1 MQFRHGSRMQ
11 PRQLPAISKLLE
23 APELQ
28 ALTIRHGAI
37 AVKERLRAMQQAA
50 RRSGEVPAWAG
61 TPAEYAKRI
70 DAALAGRG
78 YQVVHNFTG
87 TIIHTNLGRSPLD
100 KAAWDAIKPLVTGSM
115 NLEYDLDSGQRGNRE
130 GIVAERLAGLTGGEA
145 ATVVN
150 NNAAALL
157 LVLNTL
163 ALNRPVTVSR
173 GELIEIGGSF
183 RLPELMA
190 RSGCRLLEV
199 GTTNRTHLRDYAATA
214 KEAALFL
221 KVHPSNYAISGF
233 TSEVDTA
240 QLAELAHAEGLPFC
254 VDLGSGAL
262 VDLTRFAQSYELM
275 PRNVLDQG
283 ADLVTFS
290 GDKLMGGVQAGL
302 IVGRTDLIARLNA
315 NPLKRALRADK
326 ITLALLNEVLK
337 LHEDPERLPNALPV
351 LQMLTR
357 PIEALAKR
365 VEQLRS
371 ALAEKLPGYDLQCQP
386 SEGQIGSGALP
397 DTRIESRA
405 LVIRHADAAEVRR
418 LEQGLRRTQQ
428 IIGRLRRDALWLD
441 LRSVADFDGA
451 LARVAEFHLE

>member
-1 MQFRHGSRMQ
+1 MQ
-11 PRQLPAISKLLE
+11 PRQLPAIGKLLE
-23 APELQ
+23 APEIK
-28 ALTIRHGAI
+28 ALATRHGAA
-37 AVKERLRAMQQAA
+37 AVKERLRALQQAA
-50 RRSGEVPAWAG
+50 RASGEVPTWADAA
-61 TPAEYAKRI
+61 PEYAKRI
-70 DAALAGRG
+70 EAALAGRG
-78 YQVVHNFTG
+78 YQAVHNFTG
-87 TIIHTNLGRSPLD
+87 TIIHTNLGRSPLSS
-100 KAAWDAIKPLVTGSM
+100 AAWDAIKPLVTGSM
-115 NLEYDLDSGQRGNRE
+115 NLEYDLETGQRGQRE
-130 GIVAERLAGLTGGEA
+130 GIVAERLAGLSGGEA

-199 GTTNRTHLRDYAATA
+199 GTTNRTHPRDYAATA

-262 VDLTRFAQSYELM
+262 VDLTRFAQPYELM
-275 PRNVLDQG
+275 PRKVLDQG

-302 IVGRTDLIARLNA
+302 VVGRADLIAQLNA
-315 NPLKRALRADK
+315 NPMKRALRADK

-337 LHEDPERLPNALPV
+337 LHEDPEGLPSALPV
-351 LQMLTR
+351 LNMLTR
-357 PIEALAKR
+357 PVEALAKR

-371 ALAEKLPGYDLQCQP
+371 TLADKLPGYDLQCQP

-405 LVIRHADAAEVRR
+405 LVIRHDDAAEVRR
-418 LEQGLRRTQQ
+418 LEQRLRSSAQV
-428 IIGRLRRDALWLD
+428 IGRLRRDALWLD
-441 LRSVADFDGA
+441 VRSVVDFDGA
-451 LARVAEFHLE
+451 LAQLAAFQLE

>member
-1 MQFRHGSRMQ
+1 MQ
-11 PRQLPAISKLLE
+11 PRQLPAIGKLLE

-28 ALTIRHGAI
+28 ALAIRHGAL

-50 RRSGEVPAWAG
+50 RQGGQAPAWAA
-61 TPAEYAKRI
+61 TPGEYAKRI
-70 DAALAGRG
+70 GAALAGRG
-78 YQVVHNFTG
+78 YQAVHNFTG

-100 KAAWDAIKPLVTGSM
+100 KAAWEAVQPLVTGSM
-115 NLEYDLDSGQRGNRE
+115 NLEYDLESGRRGDRE
-130 GIVAERLAGLTGGEA
+130 GIVAERLTGLTGGEA

-199 GTTNRTHLRDYAATA
+199 GTTNRTHLRDYAATVG
-214 KEAALFL
+214 EAALLL

-233 TSEVDTA
+233 TSEVGTVP
-240 QLAELAHAEGLPFC
+240 LAELARAEKLPFC

-262 VDLTRFAQSYELM
+262 VDLTRFAQPYELT
-275 PRNVLDQG
+275 PRRVLDQG

-302 IVGRTDLIARLNA
+302 IVGRANLVAQLNA

-326 ITLALLNEVLK
+326 VTLALLNEVLK
-337 LHEDPERLPNALPV
+337 LHENPERLPNALPV
-351 LQMLTR
+351 LQMLTH
-357 PIEALAKR
+357 PIESLAKR
-365 VEQLRS
+365 AERLRG
-371 ALAEKLPGYDLQCQP
+371 ALAEKLPGHCLQCQP

-405 LVIRHADAAEVRR
+405 LVIRHASAAEVRR
-418 LEQGLRRTQQ
+418 LEQRLRRSQQ

-441 LRSVADFDGA
+441 MRSVADFEGA
-451 LARVAEFHLE
+451 LSRLTEFHPE

>member
-1 MQFRHGSRMQ
+1 MQ
-11 PRQLPAISKLLE
+11 PRQLPAIGKLLD
-23 APELQ
+23 APEVK
-28 ALTIRHGAI
+28 ALAARHGAA
-37 AVKERLRAMQQAA
+37 AVKEQLRALQQAA
-50 RRSGEVPAWAG
+50 RDSAEVPAWAD
-61 TPAEYAKRI
+61 AAQEYAKRI
-70 DAALAGRG
+70 EAALAGRG
-78 YQVVHNFTG
+78 YQAVHNFTG
-87 TIIHTNLGRSPLD
+87 TIIHTNLGRSPLSG
-100 KAAWDAIKPLVTGSM
+100 AAWDGVKGLVTGSM
-115 NLEYDLDSGQRGNRE
+115 NLEYDLESGQRGQRE
-130 GIVAERLAGLTGGEA
+130 AIVAERLAGLTGGEA

-163 ALNRPVTVSR
+163 ALDQPVTVSR

-199 GTTNRTHLRDYAATA
+199 GTTNRTHLRDYAATT

-240 QLAELAHAEGLPFC
+240 QLAELARAEGLPFC

-262 VDLTRFAQSYELM
+262 VDLTRFAQPYELM
-275 PRNVLDQG
+275 PRKVLDQG

-302 IVGRTDLIARLNA
+302 IVGRADLVAQLNA

-337 LHEDPERLPNALPV
+337 LHEDPERLPATLPV
-351 LQMLTR
+351 LNMLIR
-357 PIEALAKR
+357 PIDALAKR
-365 VEQLRS
+365 VERLRD
-371 ALAEKLPGYDLQCQP
+371 ALAERLSGYDLQCEP

-397 DTRIESRA
+397 DTRVESRA
-405 LVIRHADAAEVRR
+405 LVIRHDDAAEVRL
-418 LEQGLRRTQQ
+418 LEQQLRHSAQV
-428 IIGRLRRDALWLD
+428 IGRLRHDALWLD
-441 LRSVADFDGA
+441 VRSVADFEAA
-451 LARVAEFHLE
+451 LAQLATFQPE

>member
-1 MQFRHGSRMQ
+1 MQ

-28 ALTIRHGAI
+28 ALALQHGTI
-37 AVKERLRAMQQAA
+37 AVKERLRALQAA
-50 RRSGEVPAWAG
+50 ARKGEAVPAWAG
-61 TPAEYAKRI
+61 APMEYAKRI
-70 DAALAGRG
+70 DAALGGRG

-100 KAAWDAIKPLVTGSM
+100 KAAWDAVEPLVTGSM
-115 NLEYDLDSGQRGNRE
+115 NLEYDLQSGQRGQRE
-130 GIVAERLAGLTGGEA
+130 SIVVERLTALTGGEA

-233 TSEVDTA
+233 TSEVDSA
-240 QLAELAHAEGLPFC
+240 QLAELAQAEGLPFC

-262 VDLTRFAQSYELM
+262 VDLTRFGQTYEPM
-275 PRNVLDQG
+275 PRKVLEQG

-302 IVGRTDLIARLNA
+302 IVGRADLVAQLNA

-357 PIEALAKR
+357 PLDALAKR
-365 VEQLRS
+365 VERLRTM
-371 ALAEKLPGYDLQCQP
+371 LAEKLPGYELQCQP

-397 DTRIESRA
+397 DTRIDSRA
-405 LVIRHADAAEVRR
+405 LVVRHADAAKVRH
-418 LEQGLRRTQQ
+418 LEQRLRRSNQV
-428 IIGRLRRDALWLD
+428 IGRLRQDALWLD
-441 LRSVADFDGA
+441 VRSVADFDGA
-451 LARVAEFHLE
+451 LAGLAEFDLE

>member
-1 MQFRHGSRMQ
+1 MQ
-11 PRQLPAISKLLE
+11 PRQLPPIGALLNT
-23 APELQ
+23 PEIQTL
-28 ALTIRHGAI
+28 AARHGNA
-37 AVKERLRAMQQAA
+37 AVKERLRTLQQAA
-50 RRSGEVPAWAG
+50 RTSAEIPAWADK
-61 TPAEYAKRI
+61 PHEYAKRI

-78 YQVVHNFTG
+78 YQAVHNFTG

-100 KAAWDAIKPLVTGSM
+100 EAAWDAVKPLVTGSM

-130 GIVAERLAGLTGGEA
+130 GIVAERLAALTAGEA

-163 ALNRPVTVSR
+163 ALNRSVTVSR

-190 RSGCRLLEV
+190 RSGCRLKEV

-240 QLAELAHAEGLPFC
+240 QLAELARTEGLPFC

-262 VDLTRFAQSYELM
+262 VDLTRFGQPYELM
-275 PRNVLDQG
+275 PGKVLDQG

-302 IVGRTDLIARLNA
+302 IVGRADLIAQLNT

-326 ITLALLNEVLK
+326 ITLTLLNEVLK
-337 LHEDPERLPNALPV
+337 LHEDPERLASALPV
-351 LQMLTR
+351 LKMLTR

-365 VEQLRS
+365 AERLRK
-371 ALAEKLPGYDLQCQP
+371 ALAGKLPGYDLQCAA

-405 LVIRHADAAEVRR
+405 LLIRHNDAGQVRR
-418 LEQGLRRTQQ
+418 LEQ
-428 IIGRLRRDALWLD
+428 RLRRSAQVIGRMRHDALWLD

-451 LARVAEFHLE
+451 LALLAQLPPE

>member
-1 MQFRHGSRMQ
+1 MQ

-28 ALTIRHGAI
+28 ALALQHGTI
-37 AVKERLRAMQQAA
+37 AVKERLRALQAA
-50 RRSGEVPAWAG
+50 ARQGEAVPAWAG
-61 TPAEYAKRI
+61 TPMEYAKRI
-70 DAALAGRG
+70 DAALGGRG
-78 YQVVHNFTG
+78 YKVVHNFTG

-100 KAAWDAIKPLVTGSM
+100 KAAWDAVEPLVTGSM
-115 NLEYDLDSGQRGNRE
+115 NLEYDLQSGQRGQRE
-130 GIVAERLAGLTGGEA
+130 SIVVERLTALTGAEA

-214 KEAALFL
+214 TEAALFL

-240 QLAELAHAEGLPFC
+240 QLAELARAEGLPFC

-262 VDLTRFAQSYELM
+262 VDLTRFGQTYEPM
-275 PRNVLDQG
+275 PRKVLEQG

-302 IVGRTDLIARLNA
+302 IVGRADLVAQLNA

-351 LQMLTR
+351 LQMLTH
-357 PIEALAKR
+357 PPEALAKR
-365 VEQLRS
+365 VERLRTM
-371 ALAEKLPGYDLQCQP
+371 LAEKLPGYELRCQP

-397 DTRIESRA
+397 DTRIDSRA
-405 LVIRHADAAEVRR
+405 LVVRHADAAKVRH
-418 LEQGLRRTQQ
+418 LEQRLRRSNQV
-428 IIGRLRRDALWLD
+428 IGRLRQDALWLD
-441 LRSVADFDGA
+441 VRSVADFDGA
-451 LARVAEFHLE
+451 LAGLAEFDLE

>member
-1 MQFRHGSRMQ
+1 MR

-28 ALTIRHGAI
+28 TLATRHGTI

-50 RRSGEVPAWAG
+50 RQSPEVPAWAASPG
-61 TPAEYAKRI
+61 EYAKRI
-70 DAALAGRG
+70 EAALAGRG

-87 TIIHTNLGRSPLD
+87 TIIHTNFGRSPLD
-100 KAAWDAIKPLVTGSM
+100 KAAWDAVKPLVTGSM
-115 NLEYDLDSGQRGNRE
+115 NLEYDLQSGARGQRE
-130 GIVAERLAGLTGGEA
+130 SIVAERLAALTGGEA

-214 KEAALFL
+214 QEAALFL

-240 QLAELAHAEGLPFC
+240 HLAELAHAEGLPFC
-254 VDLGSGAL
+254 ADLGSGAL
-262 VDLTRFAQSYELM
+262 VDLTRFDQPYELM
-275 PRNVLDQG
+275 PRRVLDQG

-302 IVGRTDLIARLNA
+302 IVGRADLIAQLNA

-326 ITLALLNEVLK
+326 IALALLNEVLK
-337 LHEDPERLPNALPV
+337 LHEDPERLPRALPV

-357 PIEALAKR
+357 PIGDLVKR
-365 VEQLRS
+365 AEQLRS
-371 ALAEKLPGYDLQCQP
+371 ALAEKLPGYDLQGQP

-397 DTRIESRA
+397 DTRLESRA
-405 LVIRHADAAEVRR
+405 LVIRHDDAGKVRR
-418 LEQGLRRTQQ
+418 LEQCLRRSRQV
-428 IIGRLRRDALWLD
+428 IGRLRHDALWLD
-441 LRSVADFDGA
+441 VRSVADFDGA
-451 LARVAEFHLE
+451 LSDLAEFKLE

>member
-1 MQFRHGSRMQ
+1 MQ

-23 APELQ
+23 SPELR
-28 ALTIRHGAI
+28 ALAVRHGPLAI
-37 AVKERLRAMQQAA
+37 KERLRAMQQAA
-50 RRSGEVPAWAG
+50 RQSGAVPAWAG
-61 TPAEYAKRI
+61 TPREYAKRI
-70 DAALAGRG
+70 DAALAGHS

-87 TIIHTNLGRSPLD
+87 TIIHTNLGRSPLGE
-100 KAAWDAIKPLVTGSM
+100 AAWDAVKPLVTGSM
-115 NLEYDLDSGQRGNRE
+115 NLEYDLASGQRGQRE
-130 GIVAERLAGLTGGEA
+130 SIVVERLASLTGAES

-199 GTTNRTHLRDYAATA
+199 GTTNRTHLRDYAASA
-214 KEAALFL
+214 KEAALLL

-233 TSEVDTA
+233 TSEVDAA
-240 QLAELAHAEGLPFC
+240 QLTELARAEGLPFC

-262 VDLTRFAQSYELM
+262 VDLTRFGQPYELM
-275 PRNVLDQG
+275 PRKVLDQG

-302 IVGRTDLIARLNA
+302 IVGRRDLIEQLNA

-326 ITLALLNEVLK
+326 IALALLNEVLK
-337 LHEDPERLPNALPV
+337 LHEDPERLPDALPV
-351 LQMLTR
+351 LNMLTQ
-357 PIEALAKR
+357 PID
-365 VEQLRS
+365 
-371 ALAEKLPGYDLQCQP
+371 ALAERAAQLRDALADKLPGYHLQCQP

-397 DTRIESRA
+397 DTRVESRA
-405 LVIRHADAAEVRR
+405 LVIRHDDAAEVRR
-418 LEQGLRRTQQ
+418 LEQRLRTTMQV
-428 IIGRLRRDALWLD
+428 IGRLRRDALWLD
-441 LRSVADFDGA
+441 VRSVADFEGA
-451 LARVAEFHLE
+451 MAQLAALERE

>member
-1 MQFRHGSRMQ
+1 MQ

-28 ALTIRHGAI
+28 ALAIRHGAI
-37 AVKERLRAMQQAA
+37 AVKERLRALQQAA
-50 RRSGEVPAWAG
+50 RQSGEVPAWAG
-61 TPAEYAKRI
+61 TPGEYAKRI

-130 GIVAERLAGLTGGEA
+130 GIVAERLAGLAGGEA

-214 KEAALFL
+214 EETALFL

-262 VDLTRFAQSYELM
+262 VDLTRFAQPYELM
-275 PRNVLDQG
+275 PRKVLDQG

-302 IVGRTDLIARLNA
+302 IVGRADLIAQLNA

-357 PIEALAKR
+357 PVEALVKR
-365 VEQLRS
+365 TEQLRS

-451 LARVAEFHLE
+451 LSRLAEFHLE

>member
-1 MQFRHGSRMQ
+1 MQ
-11 PRQLPAISKLLE
+11 PRQLPAIGKLLK
-23 APELQ
+23 APEIE
-28 ALTIRHGAI
+28 ALAVRHGAA
-37 AVKERLRAMQQAA
+37 AVKERLRALQQAA
-50 RRSGEVPAWAG
+50 RASAEVPAWAG
-61 TPAEYAKRI
+61 APQEYAKRI

-78 YQVVHNFTG
+78 YRVVYNMTG
-87 TIIHTNLGRSPLD
+87 TIIHTNLGRAPLSG
-100 KAAWDAIKPLVTGSM
+100 AAWDAVKRLVTGSM
-115 NLEYDLDSGQRGNRE
+115 NLEYDLHSGRRGDRE
-130 GIVAERLAGLTGGEA
+130 GTVAQRLAGLTGGEA
-145 ATVVN
+145 AAVVN

-199 GTTNRTHLRDYAATA
+199 GTTNRTHLRDFAATA
-214 KEAALFL
+214 KETALFL

-233 TSEVDTA
+233 TSEVETA
-240 QLAELAHAEGLPFC
+240 QLAELARAEGVAFC

-262 VDLTRFAQSYELM
+262 VDLSRFGQPYELM
-275 PRNVLDQG
+275 PRKVLDQG

-302 IVGRTDLIARLNA
+302 IVGRADLVAQLNA

-326 ITLALLNEVLK
+326 VALALLNEVLK
-337 LHEDPERLPNALPV
+337 LHEDPERLPSALPV
-351 LQMLTR
+351 LHMLTL

-365 VEQLRS
+365 VERLRS
-371 ALAEKLPGYDLQCQP
+371 ALAGKLPGYHLQCQP

-397 DTRIESRA
+397 DTRVESRA
-405 LVIRHADAAEVRR
+405 LVISHDHAAEVRR
-418 LEQGLRRTQQ
+418 LEQGLRRSAQV
-428 IIGRLRRDALWLD
+428 IGRLRRDALWLD
-441 LRSVADFDGA
+441 VRSVADFDGA
-451 LARVAEFHLE
+451 LASLAEFNFE

>member
-1 MQFRHGSRMQ
+1 MK
-11 PRQLPAISKLLE
+11 PRQLPAIGKLLE

-28 ALTIRHGAI
+28 ALAIRHGAI

-50 RRSGEVPAWAG
+50 RHSPEVPAWAG
-61 TPAEYAKRI
+61 TPGEYAKRI

-100 KAAWDAIKPLVTGSM
+100 KAAWDAIQPLVTGSM
-115 NLEYDLDSGQRGNRE
+115 NLEYDLDSGERGQRE
-130 GIVAERLAGLTGGEA
+130 SIVVERLAGLTGGET

-199 GTTNRTHLRDYAATA
+199 GTTNRTHLRDYAATV

-262 VDLTRFAQSYELM
+262 VDLTRFEQPYELM
-275 PRNVLDQG
+275 PRKVLDQG

-302 IVGRTDLIARLNA
+302 IVGRADLIAQLNA

-337 LHEDPERLPNALPV
+337 LHEDPEQLPNALPV

-397 DTRIESRA
+397 DTRIDSRA
-405 LVIRHADAAEVRR
+405 LVIRHDDAAQVRR
-418 LEQGLRRTQQ
+418 LEQRLRRTLQ
-428 IIGRLRRDALWLD
+428 IIGRLGRDALWLD
-441 LRSVADFDGA
+441 VRSVVDFDGA

>member
-1 MQFRHGSRMQ
+1 MQ
-11 PRQLPAISKLLE
+11 PRHLPAIGTLLE
-23 APELQ
+23 TPEIQ
-28 ALTIRHGAI
+28 ALTARHGAA
-37 AVKERLRAMQQAA
+37 AVKERLRALQQAA
-50 RRSGEVPAWAG
+50 RASAEIPAWAG
-61 TPAEYAKRI
+61 APHEYAKRI
-70 DAALAGRG
+70 EAELAGRG

-100 KAAWDAIKPLVTGSM
+100 KAAWDAVKPLVTGSM
-115 NLEYDLDSGQRGNRE
+115 NLEYDLDSGRRGQRE

-183 RLPELMA
+183 RLPELME
-190 RSGCRLLEV
+190 RSGCRLREV

-214 KEAALFL
+214 QDAALFL

-233 TSEVDTA
+233 TSDVETA
-240 QLAELAHAEGLPFC
+240 QLSELARTEGLPFC

-262 VDLTRFAQSYELM
+262 VDLTRFAQPYELM
-275 PRNVLDQG
+275 PRKVLDQG

-302 IVGRTDLIARLNA
+302 IIGRADLIAQLNA

-365 VEQLRS
+365 VEKLRIV
-371 ALAEKLPGYDLQCQP
+371 LAEKLTGYDLQCQP
-386 SEGQIGSGALP
+386 CEGQIGSGALP

-405 LVIRHADAAEVRR
+405 LVIRHEDAAKVRR
-418 LEQGLRRTQQ
+418 LEQRLRRTQH

-441 LRSVADFDGA
+441 VRSVADFNGA
-451 LARVAEFHLE
+451 LACLVEFHLQ

>member
-1 MQFRHGSRMQ
+1 MQ

-28 ALTIRHGAI
+28 ALAIRHGAI
-37 AVKERLRAMQQAA
+37 GVKERLRAMQQSA
-50 RRSGEVPAWAG
+50 RQSPEVPAWAG
-61 TPAEYAKRI
+61 TPGEYAKRI
-70 DAALAGRG
+70 HAALAGRG

-100 KAAWDAIKPLVTGSM
+100 KAAWEAVKPLVTGSM
-115 NLEYDLDSGQRGNRE
+115 NLEYDLDSGQRGQRE

-183 RLPELMA
+183 RLPELME

-214 KEAALFL
+214 QEAALFL

-262 VDLTRFAQSYELM
+262 VDLTRFAQPYELM
-275 PRNVLDQG
+275 PRKVLDQG

-302 IVGRTDLIARLNA
+302 IVGRADLITQLNA

-357 PIEALAKR
+357 PIEALTRRA
-365 VEQLRS
+365 EQLRS
-371 ALAEKLPGYDLQCQP
+371 ALTEKLPGYDLQCQP

-405 LVIRHADAAEVRR
+405 LVIRHDDAAKVRR
-418 LEQGLRRTQQ
+418 LEQRLRRTQQ
-428 IIGRLRRDALWLD
+428 VIGRLRRDALWLD
-441 LRSVADFDGA
+441 VRSVADFEGA
-451 LARVAEFHLE
+451 LACLAEFHLE